1 MLHGHSWRA
10 WALYALALLAAPM
23 LWPSSLALTLLAQM
37 AILSVICLSYNML
50 WGQGGMLSFGHAVY
64 SGLGALATIH
74 AMRWAGAGLLPLPL
88 PLLPLVGALAGLLGA
103 LLLGWVTTQRAG
115 TALAMIS
122 LGLGELVLALVLMW
136 PQVFGGEGGVS
147 ADRVYG
153 APWWGLDFGPARQ
166 VYYLIAAYGLLC
178 SGAMY
183 AFTTTPLGRLLNAA
197 RDNPERL
204 AFIGYDPRWVRYLAF
219 VLAGGFAGVGGA
231 LAAVFFEVVT
241 AADSVSMARS
251 GSYLLFTFL
260 GGAGYFFGPVL
271 GAVLLVLC
279 TVLLSQWTPA
289 WQLYLGLLFLAMVL
303 WAPGGLAG
311 LLARAGAWWR
321 QGWAWVALGSC
332 ALLALLGLV
341 LLVELAYQR
350 QQSALLGPQLVFLG
364 LPLDVRSPD
373 PWGAAVLL
381 LATGVGLWAL
391 CRRAVA
397 GAGA

>member
-1 MLHGHSWRA
+1 
-10 WALYALALLAAPM
+10 
-23 LWPSSLALTLLAQM
+23 
-37 AILSVICLSYNML
+37 
-50 WGQGGMLSFGHAVY
+50 
-64 SGLGALATIH
+64 
-74 AMRWAGAGLLPLPL
+74 
-88 PLLPLVGALAGLLGA
+88 
-103 LLLGWVTTQRAG
+103 
-115 TALAMIS
+115 
-122 LGLGELVLALVLMW
+122 
-136 PQVFGGEGGVS
+136 
-147 ADRVYG
+147 
-153 APWWGLDFGPARQ
+153 

-311 LLARAGAWWR
+311 LLARAGAWRR

-350 QQSALLGPQLVFLG
+350 QQSALLGPQLVFWG

-397 GAGA
+397 GEGA